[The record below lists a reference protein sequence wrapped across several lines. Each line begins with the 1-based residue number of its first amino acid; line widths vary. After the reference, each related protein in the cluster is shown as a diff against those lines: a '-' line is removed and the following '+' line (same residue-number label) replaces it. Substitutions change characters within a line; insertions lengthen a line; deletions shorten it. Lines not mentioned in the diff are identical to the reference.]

1 MASKSLRCVALAYKT
16 CGTDEIPTD
25 EEQLEQWDLP
35 EDQLILLAIIGI
47 KVHILARFLSFD
59 TLYLL
64 KL

>member
-16 CGTDEIPTD
+16 CEIDEIPTD

-47 KVHILARFLSFD
+47 KVHFLARLSV
-59 TLYLL
+59 L
-64 KL
+64 

>member
-16 CGTDEIPTD
+16 CEIDEIPTD

-47 KVHILARFLSFD
+47 KVHVLARLSV
-59 TLYLL
+59 L
-64 KL
+64 

>member
-16 CGTDEIPTD
+16 CEIDEIPTD

-47 KVHILARFLSFD
+47 KVHFLARLSV
-59 TLYLL
+59 LW
-64 KL
+64 